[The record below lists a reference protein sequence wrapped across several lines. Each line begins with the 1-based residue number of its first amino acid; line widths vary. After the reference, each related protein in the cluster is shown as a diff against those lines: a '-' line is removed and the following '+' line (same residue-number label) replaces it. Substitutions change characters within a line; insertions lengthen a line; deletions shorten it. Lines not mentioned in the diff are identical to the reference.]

1 MTTIADIRLLSQR
14 KARGTY
20 AIHPNAIG
28 HDGALTVAVPDDYEV
43 RVLHFTRH
51 DSAERPSVI
60 DTVSVETLRS
70 LQLGPDGTIGIGI
83 TDDDFYIFNNGRK
96 SRFLTDRRLA
106 YHSVALAG
114 NTRFA
119 YVASDLLMHGYA
131 VGLGDSSNRLLWTK
145 DLQQPTEVVAISPN
159 GKFIAVAGTAGEVL
173 ILSDTRDTLVTVHS
187 GLFPIGI
194 CIDNDATMAI
204 VGRDMFDSQ
213 MKTKVVDS
221 AGDYKLVANVD
232 GEPCGVAV
240 LPGGDIVAIPTIV
253 DARSGKVVFVGT
265 LDGVDAWE
273 LLIDAGCPTGIAL
286 SPCGSYLGVSTREG
300 AIYRF
305 EVDSVVK
312 SAFSEAA
319 AYEAFAQ
326 LIEAGDVAEAI
337 LGFCGKWV
345 KNQTSAFADV
355 SERVACDLGSAL
367 NGLTIHEFRDV
378 LRHICGQPTKVILP
392 EIFSSTINIATTSQ
406 IRQIVLS
413 EATTLVEQLDALKG
427 IHAVTDLLIVSPE
440 ITELV
445 DLYKASVSERVYQDM
460 SAAIAAGNLDRAT
473 ELAVHA
479 NQSGIVGGNIHELHK
494 KVNLERTLQD
504 ANVRYDAKDFSGALF
519 GYRKVLRW
527 LPDNREI
534 KARIQFA
541 EAMVSDSGLQDRF
554 SRLE

>member
-20 AIHPNAIG
+20 AIHPNAISD
-28 HDGALTVAVPDDYEV
+28 DGCLTVAVPDDYEV

-70 LQLGPDGTIGIGI
+70 LQLSPDGSVGIGI
-83 TDDDFYIFNNGRK
+83 TDDDFYIFNSGRK

-119 YVASDLLMHGYA
+119 YVASDILMHGYA

-145 DLQQPTEVVAISPN
+145 DLQQPTELVAISPN
-159 GKFIAVAGTAGEVL
+159 GKFLAVAGTAGEVL
-173 ILSDTRDTLVTVHS
+173 VLTDTRDTLVTVHS

-204 VGRDMFDSQ
+204 VGRDMLDNQ
-213 MKTKVVDS
+213 VKTKVTDR
-221 AGDYKLVANVD
+221 AGEYQLVANVD
-232 GEPCGVAV
+232 GDPCGIAV
-240 LPGGDIVAIPTIV
+240 LPGGNMVAIATVV
-253 DARSGKVVFVGT
+253 DAKSGKVVFIGNVPGG
-265 LDGVDAWE
+265 DDWE
-273 LLIDAGCPTGIAL
+273 LLIDAGCPSGVAL
-286 SPCGSYLGVSTREG
+286 SPCGSYLAVSTRDG

-305 EVDSVVK
+305 EVDSMIK
-312 SAFSEAA
+312 SGFSEQNALDD
-319 AYEAFAQ
+319 FRKQ
-326 LIEAGDVAEAI
+326 LASGDIPGAL

-345 KNQTSAFADV
+345 RNQTSGFTDIAQI
-355 SERVACDLGSAL
+355 VAQDLAAAL
-367 NGLTIHEFRDV
+367 DDLTIHQLVDV
-378 LRHICGQPTKVILP
+378 FIQISGQPIKIILP
-392 EIFSSTINIATTSQ
+392 EIFTKAISVATTTLIQQTVMSP
-406 IRQIVLS
+406 S
-413 EATTLVEQLDALKG
+413 ATVAEQLDLLAS
-427 IHAVTDLLIVSPE
+427 IHAVTVHIVLGQDVADVLGE
-440 ITELV
+440 FRDT
-445 DLYKASVSERVYQDM
+445 VSARVYQEM
-460 SAAIAAGNLDRAT
+460 SAAINGGNLDRASQ
-473 ELAVHA
+473 LAVQASH
-479 NQSGIVGGNIHELHK
+479 SGIVGGAIHELHV

-504 ANVRYDAKDFSGALF
+504 ANIRYDAKDFSGALF

-534 KARIQFA
+534 RARVQFA
-541 EAMVSDSGLQDRF
+541 EAMISDSGLQDRF